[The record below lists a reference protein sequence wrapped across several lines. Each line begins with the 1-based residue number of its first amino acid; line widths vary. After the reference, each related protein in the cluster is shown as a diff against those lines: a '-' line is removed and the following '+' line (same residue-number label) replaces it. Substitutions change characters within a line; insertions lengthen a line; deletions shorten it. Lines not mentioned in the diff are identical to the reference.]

1 MFKKYKSQVFTLKIQ
16 ITNLFFLSTVLLF
29 ISGCQELEQIN
40 LYNHSNLPP
49 TTQENQLATKVI
61 VIKPKNSKSNRN
73 KKLRNIFK
81 PYINMSSL
89 KQKLSRKYS
98 LNAKLAEIK
107 NNINK
112 SKIFIKPIYKVNF
125 DIDKVRYNLSL
136 KEKSNVYRN
145 SVFTKKTFE
154 VIELITVETI
164 GSLNLTNMKL
174 LFGENDYTRKHGKI
188 ITYQYRYN
196 KCVLDLFF
204 NENSKKLIFYD
215 MRKRNYEGSLSI
227 KKCLL
232 DVNLRKIKLYKS

>member
-1 MFKKYKSQVFTLKIQ
+1 MKIQ

-40 LYNHSNLPP
+40 LYNQSNLPP
-49 TTQENQLATKVI
+49 KNQENQLATKVI
-61 VIKPKNSKSNRN
+61 IVKPKNSISNRN
-73 KKLRNIFK
+73 EELRNVFK

-89 KQKLSRKYS
+89 KQKLNSKYS
-98 LNAKLAEIK
+98 LNSKLAEIK

-112 SKIFIKPIYKVNF
+112 SKIFIKPMYKVNF
-125 DIDKVRYNLSL
+125 DIDEVRYNLSL
-136 KEKSNVYRN
+136 KEKSSIYRN

-174 LFGENDYTRKHGKI
+174 YFGENDYTRKHGKI
-188 ITYQYRYN
+188 LTYQYRFDE
-196 KCVLDLFF
+196 CVLDLFF
-204 NENSKKLIFYD
+204 NENSKKLVFYD
-215 MRKRNYEGSLSI
+215 MRKRDYDGSLSI

-232 DVNLRKIKLYKS
+232 EVNLRKIKLYKS

>member
-1 MFKKYKSQVFTLKIQ
+1 MKIQ

-40 LYNHSNLPP
+40 LYNQSNLPP
-49 TTQENQLATKVI
+49 KNQENQLATKVI
-61 VIKPKNSKSNRN
+61 IVKPKNSISNRN
-73 KKLRNIFK
+73 EELRNVFK

-89 KQKLSRKYS
+89 KQKLNSKYS
-98 LNAKLAEIK
+98 LNSKLAEIK
-107 NNINK
+107 KNINK

-125 DIDKVRYNLSL
+125 DIDEVRYNLSL
-136 KEKSNVYRN
+136 KEKSSIYRN

-174 LFGENDYTRKHGKI
+174 FFGENDYTRKFGKI
-188 ITYQYRYN
+188 LTYQYRFD

-204 NENSKKLIFYD
+204 NENSNKLIFYD
-215 MRKRNYEGSLSI
+215 IRKRDYDGSLSI

-232 DVNLRKIKLYKS
+232 EVNLRKIKLYKS

>member
-1 MFKKYKSQVFTLKIQ
+1 LKIQ

-40 LYNHSNLPP
+40 LYNQSNLPP
-49 TTQENQLATKVI
+49 KNQENQLATKVI
-61 VIKPKNSKSNRN
+61 IVKPKNSISNRN
-73 KKLRNIFK
+73 EELRNIFK

-89 KQKLSRKYS
+89 KQKLNSKYS
-98 LNAKLAEIK
+98 LNSKLAEIK

-112 SKIFIKPIYKVNF
+112 SKIFIKPMYKVNF
-125 DIDKVRYNLSL
+125 DIDEVRFNISL
-136 KEKSNVYRN
+136 KEKSSIYRN

-174 LFGENDYTRKHGKI
+174 YFGENDYTRKHGKI
-188 ITYQYRYN
+188 LTYQYRFDE
-196 KCVLDLFF
+196 CVLDLFF
-204 NENSKKLIFYD
+204 NENSNKLIFYD
-215 MRKRNYEGSLSI
+215 MRKRDYDGSLSI

-232 DVNLRKIKLYKS
+232 EVNLRKIKLYKS

>member
-1 MFKKYKSQVFTLKIQ
+1 MKIQ

-49 TTQENQLATKVI
+49 TNQENQLATKVI

-73 KKLRNIFK
+73 KELRNIFK

-89 KQKLSRKYS
+89 KQKINSKYS
-98 LNAKLAEIK
+98 LNSKLAEIK

-125 DIDKVRYNLSL
+125 DIDEVRYNLSL
-136 KEKSNVYRN
+136 KEKSSIYRN
-145 SVFTKKTFE
+145 SIFTKGSFK
-154 VIELITVETI
+154 VIKLITIENI
-164 GSLNLTNMKL
+164 GSLNLDDIKL
-174 LFGENDYTRKHGKI
+174 FFGENYYFRKHGKI
-188 ITYQYRYN
+188 LTYQYRFD

-204 NENSKKLIFYD
+204 NENSNKLIFYD
-215 MRKRNYEGSLSI
+215 MRKRDYDGSLSI

-232 DVNLRKIKLYKS
+232 EVNLRKIKLYRS

>member
-1 MFKKYKSQVFTLKIQ
+1 MKIQ

-40 LYNHSNLPP
+40 LYNQSNLPH
-49 TTQENQLATKVI
+49 TNQKNQLATKVI
-61 VIKPKNSKSNRN
+61 IVKPKKSISNRN
-73 KKLRNIFK
+73 EELRNVFK

-89 KQKLSRKYS
+89 KQKLNSKYS
-98 LNAKLAEIK
+98 LNSKLAEIK

-112 SKIFIKPIYKVNF
+112 SKIFIKPMYKVNF
-125 DIDKVRYNLSL
+125 DIDEVRFNISL
-136 KEKSNVYRN
+136 KEKSSIYRN

-174 LFGENDYTRKHGKI
+174 FFGENDYIRKHGKI
-188 ITYQYRYN
+188 LTYQYRFD

-204 NENSKKLIFYD
+204 NENSNKLIFYD
-215 MRKRNYEGSLSI
+215 MRKRDYDGSLSI

-232 DVNLRKIKLYKS
+232 EVNLRKIKLYKS

>member
-1 MFKKYKSQVFTLKIQ
+1 MKIQ

-40 LYNHSNLPP
+40 LYNQSNLPP
-49 TTQENQLATKVI
+49 KNQENQLTTKVI
-61 VIKPKNSKSNRN
+61 IVKPKNSISNRN
-73 KKLRNIFK
+73 EELRNVFK

-89 KQKLSRKYS
+89 KQKLNSKYS
-98 LNAKLAEIK
+98 LNSKLTEIK

-112 SKIFIKPIYKVNF
+112 SKIFIKPVYKVNF
-125 DIDKVRYNLSL
+125 DIDEVRFNISL
-136 KEKSNVYRN
+136 KEKSSIYRN

-174 LFGENDYTRKHGKI
+174 FFGENDYIRKHGKI
-188 ITYQYRYN
+188 LTYQYRFD

-204 NENSKKLIFYD
+204 NENSNKLIFYD
-215 MRKRNYEGSLSI
+215 MRKRDYDGSLSI

-232 DVNLRKIKLYKS
+232 EVNLRKIKLYRS

>member
-1 MFKKYKSQVFTLKIQ
+1 MKIQ

-40 LYNHSNLPP
+40 LYNQSNLPP
-49 TTQENQLATKVI
+49 KNQENQLATKVI
-61 VIKPKNSKSNRN
+61 IVKPKNSISNRN
-73 KKLRNIFK
+73 EELRNVFK

-89 KQKLSRKYS
+89 KQKLNSKYS
-98 LNAKLAEIK
+98 LNSKLAEIK

-125 DIDKVRYNLSL
+125 DIDEVRYNLSL

-174 LFGENDYTRKHGKI
+174 FFGESDYTRKHGKI
-188 ITYQYRYN
+188 LTYQYRLD

-204 NENSKKLIFYD
+204 NENSNKLIFYD
-215 MRKRNYEGSLSI
+215 IRKRDYDGSLSI

-232 DVNLRKIKLYKS
+232 EVNLRKIKLYKS

>member
-1 MFKKYKSQVFTLKIQ
+1 MKTQ

-40 LYNHSNLPP
+40 LYNQNNLPP
-49 TTQENQLATKVI
+49 QNQENQLVTKVI
-61 VIKPKNSKSNRN
+61 IVKPKNSISNRN
-73 KKLRNIFK
+73 KELRNVFK

-89 KQKLSRKYS
+89 KQKLNSKYS
-98 LNAKLAEIK
+98 LNSKLAEIK

-112 SKIFIKPIYKVNF
+112 SKIFIKPMYKVNF
-125 DIDKVRYNLSL
+125 DIDEVRYNLSL
-136 KEKSNVYRN
+136 KEKSSIYRN

-174 LFGENDYTRKHGKI
+174 YFGDNDYTRKHGKI
-188 ITYQYRYN
+188 LTYQYRFDE
-196 KCVLDLFF
+196 CVLDLFF
-204 NENSKKLIFYD
+204 NENSNKLIFYD
-215 MRKRNYEGSLSI
+215 MRKRDYDGSLSI

-232 DVNLRKIKLYKS
+232 EVNLRKIKLYKS

>member
-1 MFKKYKSQVFTLKIQ
+1 MKIQ

-40 LYNHSNLPP
+40 LYNQSNLPP
-49 TTQENQLATKVI
+49 KNQENQLTTKVI
-61 VIKPKNSKSNRN
+61 NVKRKNSISNRN
-73 KKLRNIFK
+73 KELRNVFK

-89 KQKLSRKYS
+89 KQKLNSKYS
-98 LNAKLAEIK
+98 LKSKLAEIK

-112 SKIFIKPIYKVNF
+112 SKIFIKPMYKVNF
-125 DIDKVRYNLSL
+125 DIDEVRYNLSL
-136 KEKSNVYRN
+136 KEKSSIYRN

-174 LFGENDYTRKHGKI
+174 FFGENDYARKHGKI
-188 ITYQYRYN
+188 LTYQYRFD

-204 NENSKKLIFYD
+204 NENSNKLIFYD
-215 MRKRNYEGSLSI
+215 MRKRDYDGSLSI

-232 DVNLRKIKLYKS
+232 EVNLRKIKLYKS

>member
-1 MFKKYKSQVFTLKIQ
+1 MKIQ

-40 LYNHSNLPP
+40 LYNQSKLPP
-49 TTQENQLATKVI
+49 KNQEKQLATKVI
-61 VIKPKNSKSNRN
+61 IVKPKNSISNRN
-73 KKLRNIFK
+73 EELRNVFK

-89 KQKLSRKYS
+89 KQKLNSKYS
-98 LNAKLAEIK
+98 LNSKLAGIK

-112 SKIFIKPIYKVNF
+112 SKISIKPIYNVNF
-125 DIDKVRYNLSL
+125 DIDEVLFNLSL
-136 KEKSNVYRN
+136 KEKSSIYRN

-174 LFGENDYTRKHGKI
+174 YFGENDYTRKHGKI
-188 ITYQYRYN
+188 LTYQYRFDE
-196 KCVLDLFF
+196 CVLDLFF
-204 NENSKKLIFYD
+204 NENSNKLIFYD
-215 MRKRNYEGSLSI
+215 MRKRDYDGSLSI

-232 DVNLRKIKLYKS
+232 EVNLRKIKLYKS

>member
-1 MFKKYKSQVFTLKIQ
+1 MKIQ

-40 LYNHSNLPP
+40 LYNQSNLPP
-49 TTQENQLATKVI
+49 KNQENQLATKVI
-61 VIKPKNSKSNRN
+61 IVKPKNSISNRN
-73 KKLRNIFK
+73 EELRNVFE

-89 KQKLSRKYS
+89 KQKLNSKYS
-98 LNAKLAEIK
+98 LNSKLAEIK

-125 DIDKVRYNLSL
+125 DIDEVRYNLSL
-136 KEKSNVYRN
+136 KEKSSIYRN
-145 SVFTKKTFE
+145 SVFTRKTFE

-174 LFGENDYTRKHGKI
+174 FFGESDYTRKHGKI
-188 ITYQYRYN
+188 LTYQYRLD

-204 NENSKKLIFYD
+204 NENSNKLIFYD
-215 MRKRNYEGSLSI
+215 MRKRDYDGSLSI

-232 DVNLRKIKLYKS
+232 EVNLRKIKLYKS

>member
-1 MFKKYKSQVFTLKIQ
+1 MKIQ

-40 LYNHSNLPP
+40 LYNQSNLPP
-49 TTQENQLATKVI
+49 ANQEDQLATKVI
-61 VIKPKNSKSNRN
+61 IIKPKNSISNRN
-73 KKLRNIFK
+73 EEFRNIFK
-81 PYINMSSL
+81 PYINLTSL
-89 KQKLSRKYS
+89 KQKLNRKYS
-98 LNAKLAEIK
+98 LNSKLAEIK
-107 NNINK
+107 YNINK
-112 SKIFIKPIYKVNF
+112 SKIFIKPMYKVNF
-125 DIDKVRYNLSL
+125 DIDEVRYNLSL
-136 KEKSNVYRN
+136 KEKSSIYRN

-204 NENSKKLIFYD
+204 NENSSKLIFYD
-215 MRKRNYEGSLSI
+215 MRKRDYDGSLSI

-232 DVNLRKIKLYKS
+232 EVNLRKIKLYRS

>member
-1 MFKKYKSQVFTLKIQ
+1 MKIQ

-40 LYNHSNLPP
+40 LYNQSDLPH
-49 TTQENQLATKVI
+49 TNQENQLATKVKI
-61 VIKPKNSKSNRN
+61 VKPKKSISNIN
-73 KKLRNIFK
+73 EELRNVFK

-89 KQKLSRKYS
+89 KQKLNSKYS
-98 LNAKLAEIK
+98 LNSKLAEIK
-107 NNINK
+107 NKINK
-112 SKIFIKPIYKVNF
+112 SKIFIKPMYKVNF
-125 DIDKVRYNLSL
+125 DIDDVRFNISL
-136 KEKSNVYRN
+136 KEKSSIYRN

-174 LFGENDYTRKHGKI
+174 YFGENDYTRKHGKI
-188 ITYQYRYN
+188 LTYQYRFD

-204 NENSKKLIFYD
+204 NENSNKLIFYD
-215 MRKRNYEGSLSI
+215 MRKRDYDGSLSI

-232 DVNLRKIKLYKS
+232 EVNLRKIKLYRS